1 MKRIEPSSGGR
12 VRICPLAVMADAGGL
27 RVALPDAEEGGGWRW
42 LSYAGAAVRIGQHA
56 LPSYPRADQRAQM
69 FPQFYREVLES
80 LLADGT
86 ETVVMAD
93 AANIRK
99 EVSAFSNQDLC
110 LGDLQLQGLPGSS
123 PLHIRDGASSLSV
136 IRLSAELSK
145 PASYSRVGA
154 KNFTVGTFQEP
165 GRTRTYWAVRQPPLS
180 MDLNPKWKHAM
191 RSPRRPMSP
200 DASDFSEVDPD
211 LIGADRLAPV
221 LEELVIMVRSTQM
234 DFDTLAG
241 LVRKLRPA
249 HVSWSGETVLPY
261 PLHEASRLERHL
273 K

>member
-1 MKRIEPSSGGR
+1 
-12 VRICPLAVMADAGGL
+12 
-27 RVALPDAEEGGGWRW
+27 
-42 LSYAGAAVRIGQHA
+42 
-56 LPSYPRADQRAQM
+56 
-69 FPQFYREVLES
+69 VLES

-93 AANIRK
+93 AATIRK
-99 EVSAFSNQDLC
+99 EVSAFSNQDMC
-110 LGDLQLQGLPGSS
+110 LGDLQLQGLPGAT
-123 PLHIRDGASSLSV
+123 PLHILDGASNLSV
-136 IRLSAELSK
+136 IRLTAELSK
-145 PASYSRVGA
+145 PASYSRVNA

-200 DASDFSEVDPD
+200 DARDFSEVDPD

-221 LEELVIMVRSTQM
+221 LEELVIMVRSAQM
-234 DFDTLAG
+234 DFDMLAG
-241 LVRKLRPA
+241 FVRKLRPA